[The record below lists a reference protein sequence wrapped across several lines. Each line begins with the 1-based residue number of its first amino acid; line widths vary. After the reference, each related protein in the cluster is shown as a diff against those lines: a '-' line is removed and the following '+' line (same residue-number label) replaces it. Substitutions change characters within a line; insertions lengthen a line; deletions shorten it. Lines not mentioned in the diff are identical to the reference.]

1 MGPFQNRLRPAALA
15 VLAAAICLSGCRVVH
30 QELPPTPLFEGV
42 DRTSGGGEGG
52 GRMLRER
59 LLRQFPLGTQ
69 DQKLAEFL
77 RTQQFKVERSHIPEN
92 RANPFHG
99 EAKQYVGPL
108 IFGHTLVSVH
118 WRADAQGRLTEI
130 TTWYGGAL

>member
-1 MGPFQNRLRPAALA
+1 MGPTQNRLQPA
-15 VLAAAICLSGCRVVH
+15 VLAILVAAICLSGCRVVH
-30 QELPPTPLFEGV
+30 KEAPLTPLFEGL
-42 DRTSGGGEGG
+42 DRAANGGEGAE
-52 GRMLRER
+52 RMLRER

-69 DQKLAEFL
+69 DQNLAEFL
-77 RTQQFKVERSHIPEN
+77 RTQRFEVERRHVPEN
-92 RANPFHG
+92 VANPFRG

-108 IFGHTLVSVH
+108 IGHSLISVH